1 MADAGDSERGLCHP
15 AAKFITS
22 TQERIIPEGALYSRF
37 VYQDNC
43 KRCGDCALA
52 RLLRRP
58 RLQLDSVT
66 LLHAGQDDV
75 DVQVP
80 HPGQHVVVR
89 LRVLL
94 EGESAILVQGLGYGV
109 AQLILVRTA
118 FGDDRHAVD
127 GAGVLDLLELTGGTA
142 LDGQGVL

>member
-1 MADAGDSERGLCHP
+1 MGLRGL
-15 AAKFITS
+15 S
-22 TQERIIPEGALYSRF
+22 DG
-37 VYQDNC
+37 
-43 KRCGDCALA
+43 LA
-52 RLLRRP
+52 VGNLRRP

-94 EGESAILVQGLGYGV
+94 EGESAVLVQGLGDGV
-109 AQLILVRTA
+109 AQLVLVRTA
-118 FGDDRHAVD
+118 LGDDRHAVD
-127 GAGVLDLLELTGGTA
+127 GAGILDLLELTGGTA
-142 LDGQGVL
+142 LDGQGVPDLRALELGDRDDVAGSLRHYR